1 MSNDYNPRGSVAR
14 VPSTTDEFAT
24 PDLDDEE
31 VEQETGHG
39 DLTHGETP
47 AQILADDET
56 RSPEEEGG
64 DDPQPDR

>member
-1 MSNDYNPRGSVAR
+1 MSNDYNQGGSAATM
-14 VPSTTDEFAT
+14 PSTTDEFAT

-31 VEQETGHG
+31 MEREAGHG

-64 DDPQPDR
+64 DNPQPDR